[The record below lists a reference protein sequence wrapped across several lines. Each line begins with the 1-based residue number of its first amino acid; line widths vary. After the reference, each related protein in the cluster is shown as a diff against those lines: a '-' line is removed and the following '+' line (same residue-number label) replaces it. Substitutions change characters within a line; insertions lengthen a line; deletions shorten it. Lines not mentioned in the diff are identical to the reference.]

1 MILWRLARCPTDP
14 LAEFHVLRKK
24 FAGKALE
31 NDLQRVAIGFKYVN
45 MTDITREPPRN
56 RRAVPAS
63 EPAAPRSPDARADR
77 NHLITHVELLFFA
90 YRDFTGDPDAVLAQY
105 GFGRAHH
112 RVLHF
117 VHRNPGLRVANLL
130 EILKITKQS
139 LARVL
144 KQLVGD
150 GYISQRAGAADRRE
164 RLLYV
169 TMKGARL
176 TEKLTTLQVKR
187 VEAALAKA
195 GIGAEAATRQFLLAM
210 ISDSD
215 RPQVEALARIG
226 TAASL
231 QPEPEDSE

>member
-1 MILWRLARCPTDP
+1 M
-14 LAEFHVLRKK
+14 VS
-24 FAGKALE
+24 
-31 NDLQRVAIGFKYVN
+31 IGFKYVN
-45 MTDITREPPRN
+45 MTDITREAPRG
-56 RRAVPAS
+56 RRAPAGADS
-63 EPAAPRSPDARADR
+63 APAKAADGQAER

-144 KQLVGD
+144 KQLIGEGFV
-150 GYISQRAGAADRRE
+150 SQRAGAEDRRE

-169 TMKGARL
+169 TVKGARL
-176 TEKLTTLQVKR
+176 AEKLTTLQTKR
-187 VEAALAKA
+187 VEQALAKA
-195 GIGAEAATRQFLLAM
+195 GAGADAATRRFLLAM
-210 ISDSD
+210 IADAD
-215 RPQVEALARIG
+215 RPQVEALVRM
-226 TAASL
+226 ASAI
-231 QPEPEDSE
+231 PSAGENGEDQ

>member
-1 MILWRLARCPTDP
+1 MA
-14 LAEFHVLRKK
+14 
-24 FAGKALE
+24 
-31 NDLQRVAIGFKYVN
+31 FKYVN
-45 MTDITREPPRN
+45 MADITRDPSSTRRN
-56 RRAVPAS
+56 GPQRSSAGDGDLRAQD
-63 EPAAPRSPDARADR
+63 RPDLVA
-77 NHLITHVELLFFA
+77 HVELLFFA

-150 GYISQRAGAADRRE
+150 GFITQKAGAEDRRE

-169 TMKGARL
+169 TIKGTRLAERL
-176 TEKLTTLQVKR
+176 TELQVQR
-187 VEAALAKA
+187 VEAALKA
-195 GIGAEAATRQFLLAM
+195 AGPDAEAATRRFLLAM
-210 ISDSD
+210 ISEED
-215 RPQVEALARIG
+215 RAQVETLVRVLAP
-226 TAASL
+226 AS
-231 QPEPEDSE
+231 ETDEEGRA

>member
-1 MILWRLARCPTDP
+1 
-14 LAEFHVLRKK
+14 V
-24 FAGKALE
+24 
-31 NDLQRVAIGFKYVN
+31 VSIGFKYVN
-45 MTDITREPPRN
+45 MTDITREAPRG
-56 RRAVPAS
+56 RRAPPGA
-63 EPAAPRSPDARADR
+63 EAAPAKADGQAER

-144 KQLVGD
+144 KQLIGEGFVT
-150 GYISQRAGAADRRE
+150 QRAGAEDRRE

-169 TMKGARL
+169 TVKGARL
-176 TEKLTTLQVKR
+176 AEKLTTLQTKR
-187 VEAALAKA
+187 VEQALAKA
-195 GIGAEAATRQFLLAM
+195 GTGADAATRRFLLAM
-210 ISDSD
+210 IAEAD
-215 RPQVEALARIG
+215 RPQVEALVRMSPANPSVG
-226 TAASL
+226 
-231 QPEPEDSE
+231 EKGGDE